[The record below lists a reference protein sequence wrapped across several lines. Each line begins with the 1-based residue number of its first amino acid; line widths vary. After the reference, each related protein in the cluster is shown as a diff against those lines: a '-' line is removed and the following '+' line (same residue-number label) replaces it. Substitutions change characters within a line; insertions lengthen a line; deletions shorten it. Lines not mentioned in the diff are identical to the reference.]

1 MELPLLLR
9 IIVSGPMMDVI
20 VPNSAQVF
28 RYDQEYQLNQDLLKK
43 VRVYLSP
50 VELFLQVFD
59 NSHLPSPPNFNLSF
73 KKEINL
79 LGHFYIYFHLHTRNH
94 N

>member
-20 VPNSAQVF
+20 VPNSAKVF

-43 VRVYLSP
+43 VRII
-50 VELFLQVFD
+50 
-59 NSHLPSPPNFNLSF
+59 F
-73 KKEINL
+73 KPCRIIPT
-79 LGHFYIYFHLHTRNH
+79 GV
-94 N
+94 